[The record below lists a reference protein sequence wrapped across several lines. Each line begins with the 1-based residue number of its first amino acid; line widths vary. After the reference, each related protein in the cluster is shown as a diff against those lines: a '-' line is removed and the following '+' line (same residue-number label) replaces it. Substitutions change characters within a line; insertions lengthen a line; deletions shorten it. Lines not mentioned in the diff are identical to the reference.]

1 MGVLRPLRCKTV
13 LRRLMLESFL
23 CWVCN
28 NSFCVGTCSLWGL
41 GLRLLVQRDSLSV
54 CWTAG
59 LPGSRFPAVSQ
70 RALRVKVRLQ
80 EYLSLLSFVKF
91 TVGVPSLRGPEPRQ
105 RAVEP
110 SGAVPKAPCSC
121 SIRKLLGLP
130 VGFLIYLT
138 RLFIIAS

>member
-1 MGVLRPLRCKTV
+1 MNPFSAGSVAILSALAPVLFGALDCG
-13 LRRLMLESFL
+13 
-23 CWVCN
+23 CWC
-28 NSFCVGTCSLWGL
+28 
-41 GLRLLVQRDSLSV
+41 REILSV

-70 RALRVKVRLQ
+70 RTLRVKVRLQ
-80 EYLSLLSFVKF
+80 EYLSLLSFVRF
-91 TVGVPSLRGPEPRQ
+91 TVGIPSLGGPEPRQ
-105 RAVEP
+105 RAVEL

-130 VGFLIYLT
+130 MGFLIYLT